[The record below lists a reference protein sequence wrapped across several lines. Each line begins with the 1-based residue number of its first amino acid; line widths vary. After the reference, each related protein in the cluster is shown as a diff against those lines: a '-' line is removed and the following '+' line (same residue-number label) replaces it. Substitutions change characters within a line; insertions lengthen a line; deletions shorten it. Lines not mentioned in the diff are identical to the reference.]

1 MNQGI
6 TDASDFGRTAIPQ
19 LTQLDALLRCHICK
33 DFLRVPVLT
42 PCGHTFCSLCIREYL
57 RKEPKCPLCLNEL
70 RESNLRS
77 EFLVN
82 EVIESYKSLR
92 QPLLNFLNSN
102 TPPTADTAL
111 IELVS
116 QSDDDDDI
124 QILATTEK
132 RRPKGS
138 LLESAT
144 LANRV
149 AKDSTKI
156 HSLLKIRNERN
167 KSKEKMVPC
176 PICQNLYPMQALER
190 THLDECLTLQTLG
203 KKRSKPEHSTANQ
216 NSLSPRISDI
226 SAQKLRQLE
235 HSNQQI
241 SHLDRYLSSSNN
253 VDRQRLPKINFTSMS
268 ANQIK
273 QKLASLGLPTNGTKQ
288 NMMARYNQYEML
300 WNSNFCDSLEPVS
313 ENELK
318 RQLTSWEASHNN
330 SNAPSSNNYTIST
343 MMKRAKN
350 NNSYQKLLMDF
361 KTDKF
366 ERRSWISMFEKEFRT
381 LIQEARRKM
390 VKGPHGQENAERSNV
405 QEEISKADS

>member
-1 MNQGI
+1 MNLNI
-6 TDASDFGRTAIPQ
+6 TDSSDFAQTAVPQ
-19 LTQLDALLRCHICK
+19 LSQLDALLRCHICK
-33 DFLRVPVLT
+33 DFVRVPVLT

-82 EVIESYKSLR
+82 EVTESYKSLR
-92 QPLLNFLNSN
+92 QRLLNFLNN
-102 TPPTADTAL
+102 NAPPTADTAL

-124 QILATTEK
+124 QILATSEE
-132 RRPKGS
+132 RLPKKP
-138 LLESAT
+138 LPDSAAS
-144 LANRV
+144 ANRV

-167 KSKEKMVPC
+167 KSKEKMVSC
-176 PICQNLYPMQALER
+176 PICQNFYPIKALER

-203 KKRSKPEHSTANQ
+203 KQRSKSEHSIVNR
-216 NSLSPRISDI
+216 NSPSPRISDT
-226 SAQKLRQLE
+226 SAQKSKQLE
-235 HSNQQI
+235 NSNQQI

-253 VDRQRLPKINFTSMS
+253 VDRQRMPKINFTSMS

-273 QKLASLGLPTNGTKQ
+273 QKLASLGLPTNGSKQ

-318 RQLTSWEASHNN
+318 RQLLSWEASHNN
-330 SNAPSSNNYTIST
+330 SNVPSSNNYTIST

-350 NNSYQKLLMDF
+350 NHSYQKLLMDF

-381 LIQEARRKM
+381 LIQEARRNI
-390 VKGPHGQENAERSNV
+390 VKRSHSQEGTKGDNT
-405 QEEISKADS
+405 EEKVLKTDS